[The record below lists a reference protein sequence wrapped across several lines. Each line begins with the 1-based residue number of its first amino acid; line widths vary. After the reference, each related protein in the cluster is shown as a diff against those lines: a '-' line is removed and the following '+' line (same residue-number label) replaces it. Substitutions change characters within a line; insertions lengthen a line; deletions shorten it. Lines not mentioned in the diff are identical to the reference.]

1 MLHASRASTAL
12 ALLVVTY
19 SVVLAA
25 QDEAHL
31 RRVLEGKR
39 VTVKID
45 MPATQEGV
53 DVFPGSSRPIDFP
66 KLSGR
71 LKKNGVAIKDGESS
85 MVTKVKVKDDL
96 IEIQL
101 GGGGY
106 GTSGDV
112 LGSLLTNQGADS
124 GTAQQAKIANERVAR
139 LGAGSRFNLRYPNG
153 VSADDLTPEAVV
165 RALGEYATFSGIAV
179 APEASAQPTAAATAP
194 TPSTSEVR
202 KGQSAEDIQKVLGV
216 PVSSSTNGP
225 VTTSVY
231 RAASG
236 AGSVEVDYFNGVAV
250 DVRQRQAAA
259 STGIRK
265 GMSLDEVERV
275 AGKPF
280 DKKSNGPVTTH
291 KYRWQDGVLEADFVN
306 GVLVA
311 YRIVSN

>member
-1 MLHASRASTAL
+1 MVHSTRLSTAF
-12 ALLVVTY
+12 ALLVVMHATA
-19 SVVLAA
+19 LAA

-71 LKKNGVAIKDGESS
+71 LKKNGVAIKEGESG

-112 LGSLLTNQGADS
+112 LSSLFTNQGADS

-139 LGAGSRFNLRYPNG
+139 LSAGSRFNLRYPNG

-165 RALGEYATFSGIAV
+165 KALGEYAVFSGLAV
-179 APEASAQPTAAATAP
+179 APEASPQAIAPATARP
-194 TPSTSEVR
+194 AGANEVR
-202 KGQSAEDIQKVLGV
+202 KGLGAEEVQKILGV
-216 PVSSSTNGP
+216 PVSSSTNGQ

-231 RAASG
+231 RPASG
-236 AGSVEVDYFNGVAV
+236 SGTVEVDYFNGVAV
-250 DVRQRQAAA
+250 DVRERQAAA
-259 STGIRK
+259 ATSIRK
-265 GMSLDEVERV
+265 GMSLDEVEHV

-280 DKKSNGPVTTH
+280 DTKSNGPVTTH
-291 KYRWQDGVLEADFVN
+291 KYRWLDGVLEADFVN
-306 GVLVA
+306 GVLVG
-311 YRIVSN
+311 YRIASN

>member
-1 MLHASRASTAL
+1 MLNASRASSAL
-12 ALLVVTY
+12 ALLAVTITA
-19 SVVLAA
+19 VLAA

-31 RRVLEGKR
+31 RRALEGKR

-139 LGAGSRFNLRYPNG
+139 LAAGSRFNMRYPNG
-153 VSADDLTPEAVV
+153 VSPDDLTPEAVV
-165 RALGEYATFSGIAV
+165 RALAEYAAFSGIPV
-179 APEASAQPTAAATAP
+179 AQEAPPQAATSAP
-194 TPSTSEVR
+194 ATPGANEVR
-202 KGQSAEDIQKVLGV
+202 KGLSAEEVQKILGV
-216 PVSSSTNGP
+216 PVSSSTNGQ
-225 VTTSVY
+225 VTTNVY

-236 AGSVEVDYFNGVAV
+236 SGTAEVDYFNGVAV

-265 GMSLDEVERV
+265 GMSLDEVERL

-280 DKKSNGPVTTH
+280 DKKGNGPVTTH

>member
-1 MLHASRASTAL
+1 MVHSSRAAAAL
-12 ALLVVTY
+12 ALLVVAHATM
-19 SVVLAA
+19 LAA
-25 QDEAHL
+25 QDEARL
-31 RRVLEGKR
+31 RRALEGKR

-71 LKKNGVAIKDGESS
+71 LKKNGVAIKEGESG
-85 MVTKVKVKDDL
+85 MVTKVKVKDDM

-112 LGSLLTNQGADS
+112 LSSLFTNQGADS

-165 RALGEYATFSGIAV
+165 RALGEYAAFSGLAAAPEAAPQAV
-179 APEASAQPTAAATAP
+179 APATARAAGAN
-194 TPSTSEVR
+194 EAR
-202 KGQSAEDIQKVLGV
+202 KGLSADEVQKILGV
-216 PVSSSTNGP
+216 PVSSSTNGQ
-225 VTTSVY
+225 VTTSAY

-236 AGSVEVDYFNGVAV
+236 SGTVEVDYFNGVAV
-250 DVRQRQAAA
+250 DVRQRQAAP

-265 GMSLDEVERV
+265 GMSLDEVEGI
-275 AGKPF
+275 AGKPL
-280 DKKSNGPVTTH
+280 DTKSNGPVNTRR
-291 KYRWQDGVLEADFVN
+291 YRWQDGVLEADFVN
-306 GVLVA
+306 GVLVG
-311 YRIVSN
+311 YRIASN

>member
-1 MLHASRASTAL
+1 MVHLSRASIVF
-12 ALLVVTY
+12 ALLIATHATL
-19 SVVLAA
+19 LAA
-25 QDEAHL
+25 QDEARL
-31 RRVLEGKR
+31 RHALEGKR
-39 VTVKID
+39 VTAKMD

-71 LKKNGVAIKDGESS
+71 LKKNGVAIKDGESA

-112 LGSLLTNQGADS
+112 LSGLFTNQGADS

-153 VSADDLTPEAVV
+153 VSADDLTPEAVM
-165 RALGEYATFSGIAV
+165 RALGEYAAFSGLAV
-179 APEASAQPTAAATAP
+179 VPAVSPPAAAPATAGGAAAN
-194 TPSTSEVR
+194 EVR
-202 KGQSAEDIQKVLGV
+202 KGLSAEDVQKILGA
-216 PVSSSTNGP
+216 PVSSSTSGQ

-236 AGSVEVDYFNGVAV
+236 SGTVEVDYFNSVAV
-250 DVRQRQAAA
+250 DVRQRQAAPSA
-259 STGIRK
+259 GIRK
-265 GMSLDEVERV
+265 GMGLDEVERL
-275 AGKPF
+275 AGKPI
-280 DKKSNGPVTTH
+280 DTKSNGPVTTN

-306 GVLVA
+306 GVLVG

>member
-1 MLHASRASTAL
+1 MPHASRGSPVL
-12 ALLVVTY
+12 ALLVVTQ
-19 SVVLAA
+19 VAVLAA

-31 RRVLEGKR
+31 RRALEGKR

-71 LKKNGVAIKDGESS
+71 LKKYGVAIKEGESG
-85 MVTKVKVKDDL
+85 MVTKVKAKDDL

-112 LGSLLTNQGADS
+112 LAGLLTNQGADS

-153 VSADDLTPEAVV
+153 VSPDDLTPEAVV
-165 RALGEYATFSGIAV
+165 RALGEYASFSGIPL
-179 APEASAQPTAAATAP
+179 APEASSQPPATATAS
-194 TPSTSEVR
+194 TPAANDVR
-202 KGQSAEDIQKVLGV
+202 KGQSAEEIQKMLGT
-216 PVSSSTNGP
+216 PLSSSTNGP

-236 AGSVEVDYFNGVAV
+236 SGTVEVDYFNAVAV

-275 AGKPF
+275 AGKAF
-280 DKKSNGPVTTH
+280 ETKSNGSVTTH